1 MPISLSYYLV
11 QYEFLWNR
19 ETLYLF
25 EWYCLYYG
33 IPYFAIAT
41 LIFSL
46 GYILSR
52 SDHSCKIQKVS
63 PRRWQIP
70 REVLLSLLTVAI
82 FGVVAI
88 YRFATGRVHAETL
101 MYSDFSEHGWLY
113 LLASLPLL
121 IAAHD
126 TYFYWTH
133 RLMHFPSLFPILHRA
148 HHTSKTPTA
157 WTAYTFHPGE
167 AVTHALYICLF
178 TAILPIHWLVFTVFM
193 LHMIVRVV
201 LIHCGVEMMPLRT
214 VNHPILKW
222 FTTTTHHDLHH
233 AKGTGNYGLYFTW
246 WDRLMGTERSDYLT
260 EFRRHARPVSASASK
275 FERVS
280 RG

>member
-1 MPISLSYYLV
+1 MVP
-11 QYEFLWNR
+11 
-19 ETLYLF
+19 
-25 EWYCLYYG
+25 
-33 IPYFAIAT
+33 PAIGPPRI
-41 LIFSL
+41 LRDRHFNFSL

-70 REVLLSLLTVAI
+70 GEVLLSLLTVAG

-88 YRFATGRVHAETL
+88 HRFATGRVHAETL

-126 TYFYWTH
+126 TNLYLH
-133 RLMHFPSLFPILHRA
+133 PSPHAFPLLVPHPSSGSSYLENP
-148 HHTSKTPTA
+148 PTA

-193 LHMIVRVV
+193 LHMIVRAAT
-201 LIHCGVEMMPLRT
+201 IHCGVEMDPTRALFIIPSSNGSPPT
-214 VNHPILKW
+214 S
-222 FTTTTHHDLHH
+222 HHDLHH

-246 WDRLMGTERSDYLT
+246 WDRLMGSERSHYLH
-260 EFRRHARPVSASASK
+260 RIPSPRKACL
-275 FERVS
+275 
-280 RG
+280 G